1 MKIKRFI
8 AFKKTFS
15 LLMISGGSPKDLE
28 LTDEFDLH
36 MVAIKQLT
44 I

>member
-8 AFKKTFS
+8 SFKRNVFT
-15 LLMISGGSPKDLE
+15 INDLE

-36 MVAIKQLT
+36 MVATKQLT